1 MASRPPAIAL
11 LLVLAGLLASPA
23 AAFNITRLL
32 GEFSDFST
40 FNSLLSQTKLA
51 EEINRRQTITVLAVD
66 NGAAGGISSLP
77 PDVQRKVL
85 SMHVVLDYYD
95 TAKLGAIKNHTTLL
109 TTMFQSSGK
118 ATDRMGFL
126 NFTKRSDGVMVFGSA
141 QPGSPK
147 NSQMVKSVASRPYN
161 ISVLQV
167 SALIVPPG
175 VGGSA
180 DSGAP
185 PPHNKAR
192 APAPAP
198 ATKGKKGAK
207 DAEAPAPGPSSD
219 DDDSADAPADAPG
232 PAADGPAADGPT
244 ADGPTADGPA
254 ADGPTAD
261 GPAADGPASSDHAAD
276 APEGSAAGRVVASA
290 GLGTMALLMTII

>member
-1 MASRPPAIAL
+1 MASHSRTIALL
-11 LLVLAGLLASPA
+11 LLVLAGLASQS

-32 GEFSDFST
+32 GEYSDFFT
-40 FNSLLSQTKLA
+40 FNNLLSQTKLA

-66 NGAAGGISSLP
+66 NGAASGISSLD

-95 TAKLGAIKNHTTLL
+95 KAKLEAIKNHTTLL

-141 QPGSPK
+141 QPGAPK

-167 SALIVPPG
+167 SAPIVPPG
-175 VGGSA
+175 VGGSP

-185 PPHNKAR
+185 PPHNKAT

-198 ATKGKKGAK
+198 TAKGKKGAPPPK
-207 DAEAPAPGPSSD
+207 DEEAPAPSPSGETGGD
-219 DDDSADAPADAPG
+219 PLADAPG
-232 PAADGPAADGPT
+232 PAADGPEADGPT
-244 ADGPTADGPA
+244 ADGPTADGP
-254 ADGPTAD
+254 TAD
-261 GPAADGPASSDHAAD
+261 APSHKKGSDDAAD
-276 APEGSAAGRVVASA
+276 APSAAGRVVDAGA
-290 GLGTMALLMTII
+290 GLGIVSLLVTIIWL

>member
-1 MASRPPAIAL
+1 MASCSPTIAVAL
-11 LLVLAGLLASPA
+11 ILSYFSSPA

-32 GEFSDFST
+32 GEFSDFTT
-40 FNSLLSQTKLA
+40 FNNLLSQTKLA
-51 EEINRRQTITVLAVD
+51 EDINRRQTITVLAVD

-77 PDVQRKVL
+77 SDVQRKVL

-95 TAKLGAIKNHTTLL
+95 TAKLGAIKNHSALL

-126 NFTKRSDGVMVFGSA
+126 NFTKRSDGVMLFGSA
-141 QPGSPK
+141 QPGAQMTSH
-147 NSQMVKSVASRPYN
+147 MVKSVASRPYN

-167 SALIVPPG
+167 SDPIVPPG

-180 DSGAP
+180 DSGEAT
-185 PPHNKAR
+185 
-192 APAPAP
+192 APAP
-198 ATKGKKGAK
+198 ATKGKKEAAPPNDK
-207 DAEAPAPGPSSD
+207 EAPAPAPSD
-219 DDDSADAPADAPG
+219 DASTDAPADAPG
-232 PAADGPAADGPT
+232 PA

-261 GPAADGPASSDHAAD
+261 GPAPDAPAHKKSSDEAAD
-276 APEGSAAGRVVASA
+276 APEGSAAGRVVAAA
-290 GLGTMALLMTII
+290 GLGIVALLMTII

>member
-1 MASRPPAIAL
+1 MASCSPTIAVAL
-11 LLVLAGLLASPA
+11 ILSYFSSPA

-32 GEFSDFST
+32 GEFSDFTT
-40 FNSLLSQTKLA
+40 FNNLLSQTKLA
-51 EEINRRQTITVLAVD
+51 EDINRRQTITVLAVD

-77 PDVQRKVL
+77 SDVQRKVL

-95 TAKLGAIKNHTTLL
+95 TAKLGAIKNHSALL

-126 NFTKRSDGVMVFGSA
+126 NFTKRSDGVMLFGSA
-141 QPGSPK
+141 QPGAQMTSH
-147 NSQMVKSVASRPYN
+147 MVKSVASRPYN

-167 SALIVPPG
+167 SDPIVPPG

-180 DSGAP
+180 DSGEAT
-185 PPHNKAR
+185 
-192 APAPAP
+192 APAP
-198 ATKGKKGAK
+198 ATKGKKEAAPPNDK
-207 DAEAPAPGPSSD
+207 EAPAPAPSD
-219 DDDSADAPADAPG
+219 DASTDAPADAPG
-232 PAADGPAADGPT
+232 PA

-261 GPAADGPASSDHAAD
+261 GPAADGPTADGPAPDAPAHKKSSDEAAD
-276 APEGSAAGRVVASA
+276 APEGSAAGRVVAAA
-290 GLGTMALLMTII
+290 GLGIVALLMTII